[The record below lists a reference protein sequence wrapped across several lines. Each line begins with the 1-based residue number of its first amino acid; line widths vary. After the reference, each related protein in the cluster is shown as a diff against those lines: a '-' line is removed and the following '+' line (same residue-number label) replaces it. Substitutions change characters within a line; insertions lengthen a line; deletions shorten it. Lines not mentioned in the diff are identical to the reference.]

1 MLITFCLLAT
11 LLAIAVTDVRHRRIP
26 DMLSLPLIAAGLA
39 LAAGQVW
46 LGAPSQVLND
56 RVIGAAVGYLIFA
69 AIGSAFFRL
78 RGTEGLGLGDAKLL
92 AAAGAWLGWQ
102 MLPAL
107 VLIAAVGG
115 LAQVG
120 VQALRS
126 RNPDGTLAFGPW
138 LALGFSVLWVF
149 AT

>member
-1 MLITFCLLAT
+1 MLITSCLLAT
-11 LLAIAVTDVRHRRIP
+11 LLAIAVTDIRHRRIP
-26 DMLSLPLIAAGLA
+26 DLLSLPLIAAGLA
-39 LAAGQVW
+39 VAAGEVW
-46 LGAPSQVLND
+46 SGAPWQILTD
-56 RVIGAAVGYLIFA
+56 RVIGAAAGYLVFA

-92 AAAGAWLGWQ
+92 AAAGAWLGWS

-120 VQALRS
+120 VQALLS
-126 RNPDGTLAFGPW
+126 RNLDPTLAFGPW
-138 LALGFSVLWVF
+138 LALGFLVLWII
-149 AT
+149 AA